1 MIFLKTLGK
10 IDIEGITHNLT
21 MDIYQ
26 RNSANRIFDA
36 ERLKTF
42 SSSLKTRQ
50 VCPLSPFLCNIM
62 LKQQIGKEG
71 IKLSLFTDNMIVT

>member
-50 VCPLSPFLCNIM
+50 V
-62 LKQQIGKEG
+62 
-71 IKLSLFTDNMIVT
+71 